1 MRRFFG
7 NALAWWTEDDGKMS
21 KSYMDFLLKYVD
33 RWETVEDFYKMS
45 REDPLRTLKFS
56 FDAYA
61 NSACM
66 FTGAKGGGDNG
77 KSTDE
82 SKYKILGRKFT

>member
-1 MRRFFG
+1 
-7 NALAWWTEDDGKMS
+7 
-21 KSYMDFLLKYVD
+21 
-33 RWETVEDFYKMS
+33 MS

-66 FTGAKGGGDNG
+66 FTGAKGGGDKG
-77 KSTDE
+77 KLFF
-82 SKYKILGRKFT
+82 KKNLKFWEENLLN